1 MKTPGTGAKRAG
13 HGASGLDDL
22 TCIQRLEYESQCYGW
37 RVALRRRGMRI
48 VKQFSDGVWG
58 GKAQALAA
66 AKDYRDA
73 LIREIPPLSKLEYA
87 NFKRK
92 NNSSGI
98 VGVHRVISG
107 DTFIWMARL
116 RLPGGRNLQKSFSEN
131 KHGTQHAR
139 ELAIEARQKM
149 LRRIKG
155 EQSFVP
161 VHGETFEAVLKRP
174 PPRTRPRPARLTI
187 SVARYSR
194 QGKPALYIRASDG
207 ARVKRKSLEEFFHGE
222 RAACKLALNTALLWA
237 GTLGGEEAARLFKQ
251 AHVRNFARLPEA
263 GVRFVVPMGVGSPG

>member
-1 MKTPGTGAKRAG
+1 MKTPGTRAKRAG
-13 HGASGLDDL
+13 HAASGLDDL
-22 TCIQRLEYESQCYGW
+22 TCIQRLEYEYQSHGW
-37 RVALRRRGMRI
+37 RVALQRRGMRI

-58 GKAQALAA
+58 GKAQALVA
-66 AKDYRDA
+66 AKNYRDA

-92 NNSSGI
+92 NNRSGI
-98 VGVHRVISG
+98 AGVCRVVDG
-107 DTFIWMARL
+107 NTPIWVASL
-116 RLPGGRNLQKSFSEN
+116 QLPDGRKLQKSFSEI
-131 KHGTQHAR
+131 KHGAQHAR

-161 VHGETFEAVLKRP
+161 VHGETFEAELKRP

-187 SVARYSR
+187 SVARYPR
-194 QGKPALYIRASDG
+194 QGKPTLYIRASNG
-207 ARVKRKSLEEFFHGE
+207 ARVKAKSLDELFHGE
-222 RAACKLALNTALLWA
+222 RAACQLALNTALLWV
-237 GTLGGEEAARLFKQ
+237 GTLAGEEAARLFKQ

-263 GVRFVVPMGVGSPG
+263 GVRIVVPMGVGSPG